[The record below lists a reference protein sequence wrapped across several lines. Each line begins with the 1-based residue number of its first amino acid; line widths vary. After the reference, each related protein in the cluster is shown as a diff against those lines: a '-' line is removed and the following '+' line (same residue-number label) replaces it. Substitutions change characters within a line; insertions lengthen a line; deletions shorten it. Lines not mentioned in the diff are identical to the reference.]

1 MIIRDIYDMIALT
14 SQPTILLLMFRYYY
28 IISLVEDWNIFISR
42 KKLELI
48 KIHRL
53 SKKAEEYL
61 NLSRLTVNWRLVL
74 DFRKWKLKQV
84 IDDKFLLDDYDRMK
98 FSEHS

>member
-1 MIIRDIYDMIALT
+1 MIALT
-14 SQPTILLLMFRYYY
+14 SLPTILLLMFRYYY

-48 KIHRL
+48 EIHRL
-53 SKKAEEYL
+53 SEKAEEYL